1 MRSRIQ
7 RSFMSVPWST
17 NNVLHNMSKVNQTA
31 VVTSVAHVD
40 DFSSSLI
47 ALLVVLTLALTILG
61 LSLVTFHCHKSKL
74 RDRKLKKAQ
83 QEYEKDVKRHRAH
96 AQKRLQKILAASAHS
111 RGNVRVGLPKKGQV
125 HRIHEVQAIE
135 IAEGLKEARAQKSK
149 AGPTA
154 SKAEKTLSSFVKRN
168 CQDTLTGLTESGSQ
182 VTLEYSGGRIQQK
195 PLGGLK
201 WSGSHKLG
209 KTAQSRPLETV
220 GEQAEHVSQKAVGGL
235 KESKTLTEKRP
246 HEAQVSQKWS
256 NPMVIFGKP
265 IDRRKQEPLHS
276 TIKGTSP
283 KKVEDL
289 AEGSNQKAKQV
300 VQESSAEIQDNS
312 QTVQRP

>member
-96 AQKRLQKILAASAHS
+96 THQTSEMHTLNGQFEHMILSIKIS
-111 RGNVRVGLPKKGQV
+111 
-125 HRIHEVQAIE
+125 VQPQLFS
-135 IAEGLKEARAQKSK
+135 LK
-149 AGPTA
+149 
-154 SKAEKTLSSFVKRN
+154 L
-168 CQDTLTGLTESGSQ
+168 
-182 VTLEYSGGRIQQK
+182 
-195 PLGGLK
+195 
-201 WSGSHKLG
+201 
-209 KTAQSRPLETV
+209 
-220 GEQAEHVSQKAVGGL
+220 
-235 KESKTLTEKRP
+235 
-246 HEAQVSQKWS
+246 
-256 NPMVIFGKP
+256 NPV
-265 IDRRKQEPLHS
+265 
-276 TIKGTSP
+276 
-283 KKVEDL
+283 
-289 AEGSNQKAKQV
+289 
-300 VQESSAEIQDNS
+300 
-312 QTVQRP
+312 